1 MGKFIAKLP
10 VWILFLLLTGLFS
23 SCGIYSFTGASI
35 PSEAKTIS
43 VGYFRNRAPSVQP
56 TLSSVFTDRLKE
68 YLSNQSN
75 LPIVDGF
82 ADLQFSGAI
91 TGYSVAPQSI
101 QSNDQAA
108 LNRLTI
114 TVQVKYVN
122 RFDDKFS
129 FTQSFSRYRD
139 YDAKLSLS
147 SVESGL
153 IEEITEELVDDIY
166 QRAFVNW

>member
-1 MGKFIAKLP
+1 MKR
-10 VWILFLLLTGLFS
+10 FLLCILLAMTTLLS

-35 PSEAKTIS
+35 PAEAKTLS
-43 VGYFRNRAPSVQP
+43 VAYFRNRAPSVQP

-68 YLSNQSN
+68 YLVNQSN
-75 LPIVDGF
+75 LSLVDGF
-82 ADLQFSGAI
+82 ADLQFSGNI
-91 TGYSVAPQSI
+91 VGYSVNPVSI

-108 LNRLTI
+108 MNRLTI

-122 RFDDKFS
+122 RFDNKQN
-129 FTQSFSRYRD
+129 FTQNFSRYRD
-139 YDAKLSLS
+139 YDSKLSLS
-147 SVESGL
+147 SVESSL